1 MRRRP
6 PLEHRIAIYVTLAA
20 CILRSRGSPV
30 AELAANRLLRLADR
44 IYP

>member
-6 PLEHRIAIYVTLAA
+6 PLEHRIALYVTLAA
-20 CILRSRGSPV
+20 CILRSRGSPA
-30 AELAANRLLRLADR
+30 AEMAADGLLRLADR